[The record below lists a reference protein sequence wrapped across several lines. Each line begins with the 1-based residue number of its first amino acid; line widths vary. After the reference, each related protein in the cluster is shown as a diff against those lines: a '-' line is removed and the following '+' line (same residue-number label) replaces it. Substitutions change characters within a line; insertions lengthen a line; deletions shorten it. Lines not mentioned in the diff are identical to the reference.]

1 MRISCCIVSQFTQV
15 STMENVEQRLTN
27 LAEEVA
33 ELRNFIVDSK
43 QHIRDIWTIVN
54 NVAKT
59 IEEHEKLFILGQQIN
74 DALKIYIESQEGF
87 LTSTSVRMDVLDERV
102 KAIEARFSMEMESP
116 EDITESN
123 PDDPKSIILF

>member
-87 LTSTSVRMDVLDERV
+87 LTSTSVRMDIFEERV
-102 KAIEARFSMEMESP
+102 KEIEARFSMEMESP

>member
-87 LTSTSVRMDVLDERV
+87 LTSTSVRMDIFEERV
-102 KAIEARFSMEMESP
+102 KEIEARFSMEMESP
-116 EDITESN
+116 EDIAESN

>member
-33 ELRNFIVDSK
+33 ELRNFIHDSK

-87 LTSTSVRMDVLDERV
+87 LTSTSVRMDIFEERV
-102 KAIEARFSMEMESP
+102 KEIEARFSMEMESP

>member
-74 DALKIYIESQEGF
+74 DALKVYIESQESF
-87 LTSTSVRMDVLDERV
+87 LTSTSVRMDIFEERV
-102 KAIEARFSMEMESP
+102 KEIEARFSMEMESP

>member
-74 DALKIYIESQEGF
+74 DALKVYIESQEGF
-87 LTSTSVRMDVLDERV
+87 LTSTSVRMDIFEERV
-102 KAIEARFSMEMESP
+102 KEIEARFSMEMESP

>member
-1 MRISCCIVSQFTQV
+1 
-15 STMENVEQRLTN
+15 MENVEQRLTN

-74 DALKIYIESQEGF
+74 DALKVYIESQESF
-87 LTSTSVRMDVLDERV
+87 LTSTSVRMDIFEERV
-102 KAIEARFSMEMESP
+102 KEIEARFSMEMESP